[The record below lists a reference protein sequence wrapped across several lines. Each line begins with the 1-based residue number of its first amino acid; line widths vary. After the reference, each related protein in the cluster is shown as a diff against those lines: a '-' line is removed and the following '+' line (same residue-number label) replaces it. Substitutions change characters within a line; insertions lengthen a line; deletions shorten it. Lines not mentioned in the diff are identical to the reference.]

1 MNPQVAKFIEVLK
14 SMDRVVLWSRSMNG
28 SGRCRMT
35 AVFLPLLVLV
45 ATLFAGCLTSV
56 PLPGPGDGTSVFVH
70 PITGEV
76 KHCADPGLPAVFRGG
91 VLWRRMLTPDC
102 TAAAEKQGYVSAFP

>member
-1 MNPQVAKFIEVLK
+1 
-14 SMDRVVLWSRSMNG
+14 
-28 SGRCRMT
+28 MT
-35 AVFLPLLVLV
+35 AVFLPLLGLV
-45 ATLFAGCLTSV
+45 AAFFAGCLTSV
-56 PLPGPGDGTSVFVH
+56 PLPGPGDGASVFVH

-102 TAAAEKQGYVSAFP
+102 AAAAEKQGFVSAPLTGAR